1 MICVGVRLRGSI
13 GYPTVQQQSTTAK
26 IRDTTPDNDMEGQ
39 DRRYISQ
46 QILHLESPLDL
57 WSSAFPL
64 HLKSHIN
71 TQGTSNQ
78 LQVDAGHATPTS

>member
-26 IRDTTPDNDMEGQ
+26 IRDTTPDMEGQ

-46 QILHLESPLDL
+46 QILHLESPLRSGPL
-57 WSSAFPL
+57 PFLSTSSL
-64 HLKSHIN
+64 
-71 TQGTSNQ
+71 TSTHK
-78 LQVDAGHATPTS
+78 VHPTNYR

>member
-26 IRDTTPDNDMEGQ
+26 IRDTTPDMEGQ
-39 DRRYISQ
+39 DRLYISQ
-46 QILHLESPLDL
+46 QILSISNHL

-64 HLKSHIN
+64 HFKSHIN